1 MYERDTKRAK
11 RLAIQKQNSQTNR
24 QLTTRKLEHHLSI
37 KQENIDNRKK
47 ASNKSD
53 KKKVLPPIA
62 SIVIPKRINRIIND
76 DDQEVVQNPRTI
88 CLYCNNKLEFCHNK
102 QYSKYCIK
110 AAYSYLQCNDHGL
123 LAGFSPARM
132 ESVFTTA
139 YNEIRRS
146 DMYRRYGYYNPDT
159 LKVPKCMELTS
170 MQVAVDLGYNS
181 QVWDKLEEENEEG
194 KNAFLIA
201 KRDHNC

>member
-37 KQENIDNRKK
+37 KQENIDSRKK
-47 ASNKSD
+47 ASNQRD
-53 KKKVLPPIA
+53 KKKVLSPIA
-62 SIVIPKRINRIIND
+62 SIVIPKPIDRITND
-76 DDQEVVQNPRTI
+76 DDQGVVQNPRTI

-110 AAYSYLQCNDHGL
+110 AAYSYLQCNGHGL

-146 DMYRRYGYYNPDT
+146 DTVR
-159 LKVPKCMELTS
+159 C
-170 MQVAVDLGYNS
+170 AV
-181 QVWDKLEEENEEG
+181 V
-194 KNAFLIA
+194 I
-201 KRDHNC
+201 RDSILSLLQSTAQPISSRFEW